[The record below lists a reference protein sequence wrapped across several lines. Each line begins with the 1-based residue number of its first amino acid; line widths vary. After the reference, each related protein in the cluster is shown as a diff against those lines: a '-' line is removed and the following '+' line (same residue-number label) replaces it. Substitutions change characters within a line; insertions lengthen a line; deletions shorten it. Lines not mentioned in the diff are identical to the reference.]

1 MLDNPTLIDL
11 APFTRNLKTRRRVC
25 VHLSPRERQVMQLV
39 ADGMTLEAIAS
50 RLHISL
56 GVVRLYI
63 GQVHRKLNVQSTP
76 CAVGKCVELKLIKI
90 SLEG

>member
-25 VHLSPRERQVMQLV
+25 VHLSPRERQVMQMI
-39 ADGMTLEAIAS
+39 ADGMTLEAIAV
-50 RLHISL
+50 RLRISL

-76 CAVGKCVELKLIKI
+76 CAVGKCVELRLVKVTI
-90 SLEG
+90 

>member
-11 APFTRNLKTRRRVC
+11 APFTRNLKARRRI
-25 VHLSPRERQVMQLV
+25 VHLSPRERQVMQMI
-39 ADGMTLEAIAS
+39 ADGMTLEAIAV

-76 CAVGKCVELKLIKI
+76 CAVGKCVELKLIKVTV
-90 SLEG
+90 

>member
-11 APFTRNLKTRRRVC
+11 APFTRNLKARRRVC
-25 VHLSPRERQVMQLV
+25 VHLSPRERQVMQMI
-39 ADGMTLEAIAS
+39 ADGMTLEAIAV
-50 RLHISL
+50 RLRISL

-76 CAVGKCVELKLIKI
+76 CAVGKCVELRLVKVTV
-90 SLEG
+90 